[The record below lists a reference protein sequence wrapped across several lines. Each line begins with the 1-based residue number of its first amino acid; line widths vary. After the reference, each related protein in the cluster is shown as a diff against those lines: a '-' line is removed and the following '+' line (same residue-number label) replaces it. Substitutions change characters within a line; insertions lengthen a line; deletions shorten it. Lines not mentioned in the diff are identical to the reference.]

1 MAPVIGADR
10 LGRGPSRRG
19 PPRRPRERS
28 RFGLGRRVE
37 LPRSLPELAD
47 GPGGKRPVACSKT
60 RAVRLVL
67 GRPDAGGSNILQRSD
82 AAQARSGCADH
93 KGMSEPRCSVVPVR
107 LLAGL
112 CALFALVGVMAPPA
126 SSTESITETF
136 NGTLAPNG
144 VVYQYVDSGVGNITV
159 EVACSRRTRVN
170 VKIMDPSNSTLANS
184 TKRCTSDGFSV
195 STTAASVGKYSF
207 KLSERLGYSTGY
219 TLKVTHPAPA
229 TTTTTVTS
237 TTTTTTSPRGKL
249 SLNVSGKHL
258 VNGAGTTLQ
267 LRGVN
272 YSGAEYAC
280 VGDNGTNG
288 YAIWD
293 GPADQSLIS
302 AFKTWNINAVRLPLN
317 ETCWLGINGV
327 NPEYSGENYR
337 AEIARFVQ
345 LLTDNGI
352 YPVLDLHWSAPGT
365 WIATKNRYM
374 PNRDHSP
381 EFWRSVGA
389 RFKDNPAVVFDVFN
403 EPRAVSWSCWR
414 DGGCQDIYGNGW
426 TVAGMQELLNA
437 VRSSGASNVVTV
449 PGLGYASDLSQ
460 WLSYKPSDPQNQL
473 AASFHVYDFSSCNTI
488 SCWDTEVAP
497 VAASVPV
504 VSTELGQGGCTHEF
518 IDGFMTWADSKEI
531 AYLGWTWNTWDCGG
545 GPALVSSLDGTP
557 TLFGIGFKDHL
568 TRVN

>member
-1 MAPVIGADR
+1 
-10 LGRGPSRRG
+10 
-19 PPRRPRERS
+19 
-28 RFGLGRRVE
+28 
-37 LPRSLPELAD
+37 
-47 GPGGKRPVACSKT
+47 
-60 RAVRLVL
+60 
-67 GRPDAGGSNILQRSD
+67 
-82 AAQARSGCADH
+82 
-93 KGMSEPRCSVVPVR
+93 
-107 LLAGL
+107 
-112 CALFALVGVMAPPA
+112 MAPPA
-126 SSTESITETF
+126 SSTESVTEIF
-136 NGTLAPNG
+136 NGTLAPNQ
-144 VVYQYVDSGVGNITV
+144 VVYQYVDSGAGNLTV
-159 EVACSRRTRVN
+159 TAACSSKTRVN
-170 VKIMDPSNSTLANS
+170 LEIIDPSNSTLVSS
-184 TKRCTSDGFSV
+184 TKRCTKDGFTV
-195 STTAASVGKYSF
+195 SITATSVGKYSF

-219 TLKVTHPAPA
+219 TLKVTHPAPSSA
-229 TTTTTVTS
+229 TTTTVTS
-237 TTTTTTSPRGKL
+237 TTTTTAPPSGKL
-249 SLNVSGKHL
+249 SLNVSGRHL

-288 YAIWD
+288 YAVWD

-302 AFKTWNINAVRLPLN
+302 AFKTWNVNAVRLPLN

-327 NPEYSGENYR
+327 NPKYSGENYR

-345 LLTDNGI
+345 LLTENGI

-381 EFWRSVGA
+381 DFWRSVGA
-389 RFKDNPAVVFDVFN
+389 RFKGNQAVVFDVFN
-403 EPRAVSWSCWR
+403 EPRGVSWSCWR
-414 DGGCQDIYGNGW
+414 DGGCQDVYGNGW
-426 TVAGMQELLNA
+426 TVAGMQELVDA
-437 VRSSGASNVVTV
+437 VRSSGAGNVVTV

-460 WLSYKPSDPQNQL
+460 WLSYKPSDSQNQL
-473 AASFHVYDFSSCNTI
+473 AASFHVYDFSTCNTI
-488 SCWDTEVAP
+488 RCWDTEVAP

-518 IDGFMTWADSKEI
+518 IDGFMNWADSKEI

-557 TLFGIGFKDHL
+557 TPFGIGFKDHL